1 MQKIVLIAPDKHV
14 FLQGKALLEEP
25 GHKLD
30 MDIVLAREGRAI
42 ALAKKLEN
50 SNVDVII
57 SRGGTARLIVQA
69 NIRIPVVEIP
79 VTAED
84 LVFMMREAKR
94 MTGLVRP
101 RILMVVFTNWLRDAL
116 TVAEIM
122 GVELTVFPRQS
133 ETDTPSIMS
142 KISRLDPAAFDIV
155 IAGKKTLVTA
165 AKYGFKTLNPST
177 GSLALKSAILEAQ
190 RVALARK
197 IEKEHAQRF
206 SALVQY
212 SSEGIISV
220 DQDRII
226 QVLNPAAERFLNCH
240 ALELIGQRIDACLH
254 FVNVDACLAN
264 GEESIGQTV
273 RWGKVWLSFNIAPI
287 RVDAHVS
294 GALIT
299 FQDVTRIQEME
310 ARFRNEVLAKKFVAG
325 YTFDDIAGRS
335 PRMDEARRIAREM
348 AAVNATVLISGESGT
363 GKELFAQSIHNAS
376 RRKNGPFVAVNCA
389 ALPANLLESEL
400 FGYVE
405 GAFTGA
411 TKRGKPGLFE
421 MAHRGTIF
429 LDEISEMDKY
439 GQSRLLRVLQE
450 KQVMRLGDDKNIPVD
465 VRIVAATNRN
475 LSALIDEGQFRQDLY
490 YRLKVLTLKL
500 PPLRDRIGDIELL
513 ADSFVK
519 KYNQLHGRHLQLTV
533 EAYAHLAKGRWTG
546 NIRELMFFI
555 ERLTVIAKEKVVGPE
570 VIDKYWEDSEDQA
583 LFYGGAEVG
592 SVKIARSEKESI
604 VAMLEEC
611 GQNKKRAAQRLGI
624 DRTTLYRKLKQHGLE
639 TSKLNAS

>member
-1 MQKIVLIAPDKHV
+1 M
-14 FLQGKALLEEP
+14 
-25 GHKLD
+25 
-30 MDIVLAREGRAI
+30 
-42 ALAKKLEN
+42 
-50 SNVDVII
+50 
-57 SRGGTARLIVQA
+57 
-69 NIRIPVVEIP
+69 
-79 VTAED
+79 
-84 LVFMMREAKR
+84 
-94 MTGLVRP
+94 
-101 RILMVVFTNWLRDAL
+101 
-116 TVAEIM
+116 
-122 GVELTVFPRQS
+122 
-133 ETDTPSIMS
+133 
-142 KISRLDPAAFDIV
+142 
-155 IAGKKTLVTA
+155 
-165 AKYGFKTLNPST
+165 
-177 GSLALKSAILEAQ
+177 
-190 RVALARK
+190 
-197 IEKEHAQRF
+197 
-206 SALVQY
+206 
-212 SSEGIISV
+212 
-220 DQDRII
+220 
-226 QVLNPAAERFLNCH
+226 
-240 ALELIGQRIDACLH
+240 ELIGQRIDACLH